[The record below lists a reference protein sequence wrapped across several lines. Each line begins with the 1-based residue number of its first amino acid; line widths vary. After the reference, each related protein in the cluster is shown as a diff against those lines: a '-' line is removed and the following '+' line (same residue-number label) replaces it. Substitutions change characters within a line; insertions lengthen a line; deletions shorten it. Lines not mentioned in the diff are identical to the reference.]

1 MAEYKQMPNGD
12 VVEIPT
18 NPQDRAR
25 LQRYVQK
32 KYGVDIL
39 ERSIAEQ
46 AGEFA
51 KAVPRGALTT
61 LLDAPLGIASLL
73 DVGDDSDV
81 VAGLRELKKGIREDS
96 PLAVNPVYSDQLS
109 TKFGEGLGS
118 FFPFL
123 GAGKVGQALQKG
135 RPMAPGFKGYLQS
148 PSFLAPATLAVPTGF
163 SAQAERVQESRDMGE
178 DVSGFQETLAT
189 LFGGVGGASE
199 VLPIT
204 ALFKRIPKSALQDET
219 VKQMITRR
227 LASAARGGFAE
238 GAQEVAAGIYQ
249 DLVARGIYSDNL
261 PIGASAYDD
270 FTIGGLVGGTVDLV
284 ATSMADRRNRA
295 AGNYIKTDADKA
307 EQNKEQAKIDAQ
319 QNRNIIPVP
328 VDVGPPPQF
337 SFTQNTDGTFS
348 IIDIADPT
356 TPIEQAPTEAEALAK
371 IDQIYT
377 QYSLNKSKQVID
389 NLLYI
394 KGLTQSSVAGEIA
407 QKQLDQNLTTIDLKA
422 IASYDSKFKDKNIAE
437 LQKGESETAK
447 RYNLNNEGIKNRY
460 TFAEAQKIL
469 NPIDFSNLVDTYVD
483 TIYNNTLTRNKSA
496 ELSSTFFGK
505 EPLFAEAQKIAGNKN
520 IILNNN
526 DTINRFIK
534 NVTGADN
541 FNSATPAQKRL
552 FIAHLNDL
560 GTFNEETNF
569 PDFIPRDY
577 QAEDVSKFVTEFIDT
592 PFTKGVVE
600 SRFGKNADAFI
611 SDLVE
616 SGRAVADG
624 NTYTINKNYET
635 DIARRAEG
643 FNESPEAFRDRLI
656 AEGILPPE
664 AIEKLYGQE
673 KSKQAFIEQAGYTL
687 KSPFKARDTRPLRI
701 PARKATAAD
710 RPGVYDSDTLRQDL
724 LQQDRLDILNIFR
737 ISETSN
743 RYLREDVKEATSF
756 LTKLMPNLP
765 KDYRL
770 ISEKVLATMENL
782 KNNGYTFD
790 ISPVSWARRAGQENP
805 FYLKADE
812 NSSGFGGGV
821 AGFASTPIN
830 SRSRSI
836 IIGLNDMPG
845 TRPKGKLR
853 SVNGVNYETIVHE
866 LIHAAT
872 VAQIRY
878 VGAGNGTVKQ
888 KADFKRYDNL
898 RKEAKAAYRKRAEEY
913 VSGER
918 SASDL
923 RNEPILLQ
931 NYVAEIKQYGMK
943 SANEYHQNYLFNS
956 REFITW
962 GTTSRKFQQLLE
974 SMKSKA
980 RPQKSL
986 WNEFVETVRRILN
999 LPAKTDT
1006 MLSRLLRVSNDILDL
1021 PPVPL
1026 MDNKAYFNPDL
1037 SRASSLSIDANR
1049 VDPNKLVPPFF
1060 FLRDLLK
1067 NTNGLGLTRSQK
1079 RSLNFKQDKVNI
1091 EVDEL
1096 QLLRDWVAG
1105 DLSKKIATEDGS
1117 VSYGTDTGDFI
1128 KMLSED
1134 TPFKVISQAYLNSI
1148 ADGDGNITVY
1158 RALNLGQ
1165 GGGSKLLTEK
1175 SIASV
1180 TLDPNVAFDMAQK
1193 ESVKKVM
1200 RYREGYTPPQFM
1212 TDFDRQLAIAEGDII
1227 IEEIKR
1233 KPVVVEYKVPIE
1245 NIEGYLPAIYAS
1257 MSDRVVQEYASQ
1269 EADLTD
1275 GYEID
1280 ELVEEEGYDR
1290 YDAIEEIARQKGYAD
1305 DVYYDLDIITKEAEA
1320 IVNFDGKFEPTNVY
1334 NLEKGQR
1341 AGDVLTDE
1349 QLVDESSISDFDISS
1364 TDYGFVKG
1372 KRSNKVNTSEKAKL
1386 DSAVQEATD
1395 INEKTVV
1402 GNVPVYNTAASDI
1415 AIKAAIDFNND
1426 PSAKAP
1432 TGSVDEGST
1441 GTIPDAGLNS
1451 RINATMGK
1459 KVTNKSIPEQVL
1471 DFMQSPFTNI
1481 RKWFKDFRTN
1491 FIDAYD
1497 PIVKAT
1503 KDQVS
1508 QNKEI
1513 ERLEANAVSSAIKT
1527 IRLAEKYRAIFKQM
1541 LTIGHVRSVVT
1552 DENGNVSDAGTNVGE
1567 TVISTKYNP
1576 GFKGDTGTGG
1586 FMQFTAPLYMD
1597 SKVDKER
1604 IWGYYERVKRD
1615 QDIKN
1620 RRNPDGTLSN
1630 PDYKSPFDER
1640 DIANIRKI
1648 EQEYPEIVEVS
1659 NNYQAWNNSLVKFA
1673 QEKGLLNKEQA
1684 EKWIAESSYFP
1695 FYRQMVEDEGVRGP
1709 RIAVGSL
1716 PNNPLNIKL
1725 KGGESEIDSDPVESV
1740 MKNSMSILAA
1750 SMKNDGVTKLIRNF
1764 EINGQARKID
1774 KKEAVGNPNVI
1785 FAFKDGQKEFYE
1797 VDDIELFNALENF
1810 GGITMDPLVKFISL
1824 PSRLLRETV
1833 TRDPGFIAVNIL
1845 RDTLSSAVTSGSD
1858 FVPIIDSVK
1867 NMFGDIS
1874 QLERFGVISG
1884 YDFANDEGDVKNFL
1898 MKEFRKQGI
1907 NTNNSMTSQ
1916 NLLFKVW
1923 DGLGDLTTKSDGAT
1937 RKAVYD
1943 DVYKKLKDAGRTE
1956 GEAQSEAAYQAL
1968 EIINFGR
1975 RGNSVLWKIITSGI
1989 PFLNARVQGLDVLYR
2004 GFTGQYSA
2012 IEGTYKNMTQ
2022 EEIKAEIQKKALLR
2036 GAFLTS
2042 LTFAY
2047 YMLMSDEEEYK
2058 NLRREVRDDN
2068 WIIPTPFDYSV
2079 KIPIPFEVGMLFKAI
2094 PERFFDMTIGEERFT
2109 RPAVD
2114 DFLTSTARQLGTSAN
2129 IPFFQPGAGIQ
2140 ILKPFTEAF
2149 ITNRNTYTGQE
2160 IVPYYKQGLLP
2171 AYQATE
2177 RTNELARV
2185 IGEAFNISPAKLE
2198 HAMRGYTGTL
2208 GSYVLLLADQATRQV
2223 TGSPSLPSN
2232 IKLVPVLNRLIM
2244 DTDRSGGGLQQQF
2257 YELRSEVNEAVQTMN
2272 KLQQENRLDE
2282 LATYRADML
2291 GVSSVKESVRRLD
2304 KYLSDWRERRRKL
2317 LQSNMDPT
2325 LKAELLQQLEFE
2337 RDQRLAMVPLLRK
2350 QANIPVTQF
2359 FN

>member
-39 ERSIAEQ
+39 ERNIAEQ

-61 LLDAPLGIASLL
+61 LIDAPLGIASLL

-227 LASAARGGFAE
+227 LASATRGGLIE
-238 GAQEVAAGIYQ
+238 GGQEVAAGIYQ
-249 DLVARGIYSDNL
+249 DLVARGIYSDKL

-307 EQNKEQAKIDAQ
+307 EQNKEQAKTDAQ
-319 QNRNIIPVP
+319 QTRNIIPVP

-356 TPIEQAPTEAEALAK
+356 TPIEQAPTEAEALTK

-377 QYSLNKSKQVID
+377 QYDLNKSKQVID

-407 QKQLDQNLTTIDLKA
+407 QKQLDPNLTTIDLKA

-460 TFAEAQKIL
+460 TFAEAKKIL
-469 NPIDFSNLVDTYVD
+469 NPSDFAKLTDTYADV
-483 TIYNNTLTRNKSA
+483 IYNNTIARDKSA
-496 ELSSTFFGK
+496 ELPLAFFNQ
-505 EPLFAEAQKIAGNKN
+505 EPLFNNAQKVAAKKN

-600 SRFGKNADAFI
+600 SRFGKDADAFI
-611 SDLVE
+611 SDLIE

-635 DIARRAEG
+635 DIARKAEG

-664 AIEKLYGQE
+664 AIERLYGQE
-673 KSKQAFIEQAGYTL
+673 KSKQSFIDQAGYKL
-687 KSPFKARDTRPLRI
+687 KSPFQAKDTRPLRI
-701 PARKATAAD
+701 PERKPGAID
-710 RPGVYDSDTLRQDL
+710 RPGVYDFDKLARDQKE
-724 LQQDRLDILNIFR
+724 QDRQDILNIFK
-737 ISETSN
+737 TSAPSG
-743 RYLREDVKEATSF
+743 RSSQPDIKDGVSF
-756 LTKLMPNLP
+756 MEKFITELP

-770 ISEKVLATMENL
+770 IGDKVLTTMQKMQEA
-782 KNNGYTFD
+782 GYTFD
-790 ISPVSWARRAGQENP
+790 ISAVNWARKGGESNK
-805 FYLKADE
+805 FYY
-812 NSSGFGGGV
+812 SGFSRTTSGYMQP
-821 AGFASTPIN
+821 PIDKYI
-830 SRSRSI
+830 RVGI
-836 IIGLNDMPG
+836 NDMPRTIG
-845 TRPKGKLR
+845 TGL
-853 SVNGVNYETIVHE
+853 NGVNYETILHE
-866 LIHAAT
+866 LIHAST
-872 VAQIRY
+872 VAQIDY
-878 VGAGNGTVKQ
+878 VAAGNGTVKQ

-898 RKEAKAAYRKRAEEY
+898 RKEALSIMKTRYKEY
-913 VSGER
+913 EDGIREQ
-918 SASDL
+918 SDL
-923 RNEPILLQ
+923 SKEP
-931 NYVAEIKQYGMK
+931 EIFRKYYDARKAK
-943 SANEYHQNYLFNS
+943 SSQAKTYYENYLFNKY
-956 REFITW
+956 EFITW
-962 GTTSRKFQQLLE
+962 GTTDRNFQELLE
-974 SMKSKA
+974 SMTSKTK
-980 RPQKSL
+980 RQKSL
-986 WNEFVETVRRILN
+986 WSEFVTTVRNILG
-999 LPAKTDT
+999 LPAKADT
-1006 MLSRLLRVSNDILDL
+1006 ILSRLLRVSDDILNL
-1021 PPVPL
+1021 P
-1026 MDNKAYFNPDL
+1026 AG
-1037 SRASSLSIDANR
+1037 SSSAL
-1049 VDPNKLVPPFF
+1049 
-1060 FLRDLLK
+1060 
-1067 NTNGLGLTRSQK
+1067 RSQ
-1079 RSLNFKQDKVNI
+1079 
-1091 EVDEL
+1091 
-1096 QLLRDWVAG
+1096 A
-1105 DLSKKIATEDGS
+1105 
-1117 VSYGTDTGDFI
+1117 
-1128 KMLSED
+1128 
-1134 TPFKVISQAYLNSI
+1134 
-1148 ADGDGNITVY
+1148 
-1158 RALNLGQ
+1158 
-1165 GGGSKLLTEK
+1165 
-1175 SIASV
+1175 
-1180 TLDPNVAFDMAQK
+1180 
-1193 ESVKKVM
+1193 
-1200 RYREGYTPPQFM
+1200 PP
-1212 TDFDRQLAIAEGDII
+1212 
-1227 IEEIKR
+1227 
-1233 KPVVVEYKVPIE
+1233 P
-1245 NIEGYLPAIYAS
+1245 
-1257 MSDRVVQEYASQ
+1257 
-1269 EADLTD
+1269 
-1275 GYEID
+1275 
-1280 ELVEEEGYDR
+1280 
-1290 YDAIEEIARQKGYAD
+1290 
-1305 DVYYDLDIITKEAEA
+1305 IIT
-1320 IVNFDGKFEPTNVY
+1320 
-1334 NLEKGQR
+1334 
-1341 AGDVLTDE
+1341 
-1349 QLVDESSISDFDISS
+1349 S
-1364 TDYGFVKG
+1364 TDYGLIKG
-1372 KRSNKVNTSEKAKL
+1372 KRAPPNNTSEKVKL
-1386 DSAVQEATD
+1386 DAAVQEATD

-1415 AIKAAIDFNND
+1415 AIKAAVDFNND

-1441 GTIPDAGLNS
+1441 GTIPDADLNS

-1508 QNKEI
+1508 KNKLI
-1513 ERLEANAVSSAIKT
+1513 EELEANAVSSAIKT

-1541 LTIGHVRSVVT
+1541 LTIGHVRSVAT
-1552 DENGNVSDAGTNVGE
+1552 DENGNVSDASTNVTDTE
-1567 TVISTKYNP
+1567 IKTVYNP
-1576 GFKGDTGTGG
+1576 GFEGDTGTGG
-1586 FMQFTAPLYMD
+1586 FMQIIAPLYLD
-1597 SKVDKER
+1597 NKVDKER

-1615 QDIKN
+1615 EVIKN

-1630 PDYKSPFDER
+1630 PDYKSPFNEK

-1648 EQEYPEIVEVS
+1648 EQQYPEIVEVS
-1659 NNYQAWNNSLVKFA
+1659 ENYQAWNNSLVNFA

-1684 EKWIAESSYFP
+1684 ERWIAESSYFP
-1695 FYRQMVEDEGVRGP
+1695 FYRQMVEDEGVKGP

-1740 MKNSMSILAA
+1740 MRNSMSILAA

-1785 FAFKDGQKEFYE
+1785 FAFNDGQKEFYE

-1810 GGITMDPLVKFISL
+1810 GGITLDPMLKFVSL

-1975 RGNSVLWKIITSGI
+1975 RGNSVLWKVITSGI

-2094 PERFFDMTIGEERFT
+2094 PERLFDMTIGEERFT

-2114 DFLTSTARQLGTSAN
+2114 DFLTSSARQLKTSLN

-2140 ILKPFTEAF
+2140 VLKPFTEAF
-2149 ITNRNTYTGQE
+2149 ISNRNTYTGQE

-2171 AYQATE
+2171 AYQSTE

-2185 IGEAFNISPAKLE
+2185 LGEAFNISPAKLE
-2198 HAMRGYTGTL
+2198 HAIRGYTGTL
-2208 GSYVLLLADQATRQV
+2208 GSYVLLLADQATRQA

-2291 GVSSVKESVRRLD
+2291 GVSSVKQSVRRLD

>member
-18 NPQDRAR
+18 NPQDRVR

-39 ERSIAEQ
+39 ERNILEQ

-51 KAVPRGALTT
+51 KSVPRGALTT
-61 LLDAPLGIASLL
+61 LIDAPLGIASLA
-73 DVGDDSDV
+73 DVGDDSSIV
-81 VAGLRELKKGIREDS
+81 SGLRELKKGIREDS

-148 PSFLAPATLAVPTGF
+148 PSFLAPATLGVPSGF
-163 SAQAERVQESRDMGE
+163 SAAAERVQESRDMGE

-219 VKQMITRR
+219 VKQMLTRR

-249 DLVARGIYSDNL
+249 DLVARGIYSDKL

-319 QNRNIIPVP
+319 QTRNIIPIP
-328 VDVGPPPQF
+328 VDVGPVPEYTPV
-337 SFTQNTDGTFS
+337 QNTDGTFS
-348 IIDIADPT
+348 IINTADPT
-356 TPIEQAPTEAEALAK
+356 TPIEQVSTEAEALTK
-371 IDQIYT
+371 IDQIQT
-377 QYSLNKSKQVID
+377 QYNLNKYKQAID

-407 QKQLDQNLTTIDLKA
+407 QKKLDANTITIDLKA
-422 IASYDSKFKDKNIAE
+422 IASYDTKFKDKNIAE

-469 NPIDFSNLVDTYVD
+469 NPIDFTNLVDTYVN
-483 TIYNNTLTRNKSA
+483 TIYENTIARDKSA
-496 ELSSTFFGK
+496 ELSPTFFGK
-505 EPLFAEAQKIAGNKN
+505 EPLFADAQKIAGNKN

-526 DTINRFIK
+526 DAVNSFIK
-534 NVTGADN
+534 EVTGADN

-592 PFTKGVVE
+592 PFTKAVVK
-600 SRFGKNADAFI
+600 SRFGKDADAFLN
-611 SDLVE
+611 DLIE

-624 NTYTINKNYET
+624 NTYTINKNYEI

-643 FNESPEAFRDRLI
+643 FNETPEAFRDRLI

-664 AIEKLYGQE
+664 QIEKLYGQE
-673 KSKQAFIEQAGYTL
+673 KSKQAFIEQAGYKL
-687 KSPFKARDTRPLRI
+687 ESPFKARNTKPLRVPEKKPGAI
-701 PARKATAAD
+701 D
-710 RPGVYDSDTLRQDL
+710 RPGVYDGRNLPPDQYEQDRQDL
-724 LQQDRLDILNIFR
+724 LKLFS
-737 ISETSN
+737 ISKRSDGIDARDGIDFMQRFITQ
-743 RYLREDVKEATSF
+743 
-756 LTKLMPNLP
+756 LP
-765 KDYRL
+765 KDYRIIGDKVFETMQRMQNAGYRFS
-770 ISEKVLATMENL
+770 ISAVN
-782 KNNGYTFD
+782 
-790 ISPVSWARRAGQENP
+790 WARRGGEKNP
-805 FYLKADE
+805 FYIQ
-812 NSSGFGGGV
+812 GFSRNTRGY
-821 AGFASTPIN
+821 ASDALQKYIQ
-830 SRSRSI
+830 
-836 IIGLNDMPG
+836 IGINDMPNSRG
-845 TRPKGKLR
+845 QKN
-853 SVNGVNYETIVHE
+853 NGVNYETILHE
-866 LIHAAT
+866 FIHAAS
-872 VAQIRY
+872 VAQIDFTA
-878 VGAGNGTVKQ
+878 AGNGTVKE

-898 RKEAKAAYRKRAEEY
+898 RKEALSIMKSRYKEY
-913 VSGER
+913 ADGTREI
-918 SASDL
+918 SDL
-923 RNEPILLQ
+923 SKEPKLFQEYYQ
-931 NYVAEIKQYGMK
+931 NKKAGMSQAK
-943 SANEYHQNYLFNS
+943 TYFEDYLFNKY
-956 REFITW
+956 EFLTW
-962 GTTSRKFQQLLE
+962 GTTNRRFQELLE

-980 RPQKSL
+980 KPQKSL
-986 WNEFVETVRRILN
+986 WSEFVNTIRNILG
-999 LPAKTDT
+999 LPAREDT
-1006 MLSRLLRVSNDILDL
+1006 ILSRLLRVNDDILEL
-1021 PPVPL
+1021 PIG
-1026 MDNKAYFNPDL
+1026 
-1037 SRASSLSIDANR
+1037 STSIFGSTAPPTIRENR
-1049 VDPNKLVPPFF
+1049 VDPNNLIPNPRFVKDVYDP
-1060 FLRDLLK
+1060 
-1067 NTNGLGLTRSQK
+1067 NTNNLGLSERQQ
-1079 RSLNFKQDKVNI
+1079 RFKITSDSVLLDGEEINA
-1091 EVDEL
+1091 L
-1096 QLLRDWVAG
+1096 QQWVGG

-1117 VSYGTDTGDFI
+1117 VSYRTDTGKFI

-1134 TPFKVISQAYLNSI
+1134 TPLKALSQAYLKSI
-1148 ADGDGNITVY
+1148 ADADGNITVY

-1165 GGGSKLLTEK
+1165 GGGNKLLTEK

-1193 ESVKKVM
+1193 ESVKKVA
-1200 RYREGYTPPQFM
+1200 RYREGYTPPPLM
-1212 TDFDRQLAIAEGDII
+1212 TDFDRQVAIAEGDII
-1227 IEEIKR
+1227 VEEIKR

-1245 NIEGYLPAIYAS
+1245 NIEAYMPAIAQAVTAGPSLNSYVEQIIRENYW
-1257 MSDRVVQEYASQ
+1257 DTVDQYVE
-1269 EADLTD
+1269 D
-1275 GYEID
+1275 GYEFD
-1280 ELVEEEGYDR
+1280 DAVERISYNEGYVERENIENDF
-1290 YDAIEEIARQKGYAD
+1290 DAM
-1305 DVYYDLDIITKEAEA
+1305 LDEAEA

-1334 NLEKGQR
+1334 NLEEGQR
-1341 AGDVLTDE
+1341 AGDVLTDAQILE
-1349 QLVDESSISDFDISS
+1349 QKVPDEFDISS

-1586 FMQFTAPLYMD
+1586 FMQFIAPLYMD

-1604 IWGYYERVKRD
+1604 IWGYYERVRRD

-1725 KGGESEIDSDPVESV
+1725 KGGESEINSDPVESV
-1740 MKNSMSILAA
+1740 MRNSMSILAA

-1764 EINGQARKID
+1764 KLNGQARQID
-1774 KKEAVGNPNVI
+1774 KKEAVGNRNAMFV
-1785 FAFKDGQKEFYE
+1785 FVDGQKEFYE

-1810 GGITMDPLVKFISL
+1810 GGITMDPLLRFVSM

-1975 RGNSVLWKIITSGI
+1975 RGNSVLWKVITSGI

-2022 EEIKAEIQKKALLR
+2022 EEIKAEIQKKALQR
-2036 GAFLTS
+2036 GIFLTF
-2042 LTFAY
+2042 LTFVY

-2114 DFLTSTARQLGTSAN
+2114 DFLTSFGRQAKTSLN

-2140 ILKPFTEAF
+2140 VLKPFTEAF
-2149 ITNRNTYTGQE
+2149 ISNRNTYTGQE
-2160 IVPYYKQGLLP
+2160 IVPYYKQNLLP
-2171 AYQATE
+2171 AYQSTE

-2185 IGEAFNISPAKLE
+2185 LGEAFNISPAKLE
-2198 HAMRGYTGTL
+2198 HAIRGYTGTL

-2282 LATYRADML
+2282 LAAYRADML

>member
-39 ERSIAEQ
+39 ERNIAEQ

-227 LASAARGGFAE
+227 LASATKGGLIE
-238 GAQEVAAGIYQ
+238 GGQEVAAGIYQ
-249 DLVARGIYSDNL
+249 DLVARGIYSDKL

-319 QNRNIIPVP
+319 QNRNIIPIP
-328 VDVGPPPQF
+328 VDVGPPPQYD
-337 SFTQNTDGTFS
+337 FTQNTDGTFS

-356 TPIEQAPTEAEALAK
+356 TPIEQVPTEAEALTK
-371 IDQIYT
+371 IDQIQT
-377 QYSLNKSKQVID
+377 QYNLNKYKQSID

-407 QKQLDQNLTTIDLKA
+407 QKKLDANTITIDLKA

-437 LQKGESETAK
+437 LTKGESETAK

-460 TFAEAQKIL
+460 TFSEAQKIL
-469 NPIDFSNLVDTYVD
+469 NPIDFSNLVDTYTD
-483 TIYNNTLTRNKSA
+483 TIYNNTLARDKSA
-496 ELSSTFFGK
+496 ELSPTFFGK

-526 DTINRFIK
+526 NAVNSFIK
-534 NVTGADN
+534 EVTGADN

-552 FIAHLNDL
+552 FITHLNDL

-569 PDFIPRDY
+569 PDFVERDY

-600 SRFGKNADAFI
+600 SRFGKDADAFI

-643 FNESPEAFRDRLI
+643 FNETPEAFRDRLT
-656 AEGILPPE
+656 AEGVLPPE
-664 AIEKLYGQE
+664 QIEKLYGQE

-687 KSPFKARDTRPLRI
+687 ESPFKARDTRPLRI
-701 PARKATAAD
+701 LERKATAAD
-710 RPGVYDSDTLRQDL
+710 RPGVYDSDTLKQDL
-724 LQQDRLDILNIFR
+724 LQQDRLDILNALKV
-737 ISETSN
+737 SQTSN
-743 RYLREDVKEATSF
+743 VFGREDVKEATSF
-756 LTKLMPNLP
+756 LTKLIPNLP

-782 KNNGYTFD
+782 KNNGYTFHF
-790 ISPVSWARRAGQENP
+790 SAASWARKGGQKNT
-805 FYLKADE
+805 FYMGE
-812 NSSGFGGGV
+812 YGTNVS
-821 AGFASTPIN
+821 GFASIPLN
-830 SRSRSI
+830 SNGRTI
-836 IIGLNDMPG
+836 IISVNDMPSS
-845 TRPKGKLR
+845 RKGGEVLGI
-853 SVNGVNYETIVHE
+853 NGVNYETVVHE
-866 LIHAAT
+866 LLHGAT

-888 KADFKRYDNL
+888 KADYKRYDNL
-898 RKEAKAAYRKRAEEY
+898 RKEAKDNFAKRAQEY
-913 VSGER
+913 ISGER
-918 SASDL
+918 PASDL
-923 RNEPILLQ
+923 NNEPELL
-931 NYVAEIKQYGMK
+931 KQYVSSIRLNGLAA
-943 SANEYHQNYLFNS
+943 ANKRFQDYLFNT

-962 GTTSRKFQQLLE
+962 GTTDRNFQELLE

-980 RPQKSL
+980 KPQKSL
-986 WNEFVETVRRILN
+986 WNEFVNTIRNLLN
-999 LPAKTDT
+999 LPANKDT
-1006 MLSRLLRVSNDILDL
+1006 ILSRLLRVSNDILDL

-1026 MDNKAYFNPDL
+1026 TDNKTYYNPD
-1037 SRASSLSIDANR
+1037 
-1049 VDPNKLVPPFF
+1049 
-1060 FLRDLLK
+1060 
-1067 NTNGLGLTRSQK
+1067 
-1079 RSLNFKQDKVNI
+1079 
-1091 EVDEL
+1091 
-1096 QLLRDWVAG
+1096 
-1105 DLSKKIATEDGS
+1105 
-1117 VSYGTDTGDFI
+1117 
-1128 KMLSED
+1128 
-1134 TPFKVISQAYLNSI
+1134 
-1148 ADGDGNITVY
+1148 
-1158 RALNLGQ
+1158 
-1165 GGGSKLLTEK
+1165 
-1175 SIASV
+1175 
-1180 TLDPNVAFDMAQK
+1180 
-1193 ESVKKVM
+1193 
-1200 RYREGYTPPQFM
+1200 
-1212 TDFDRQLAIAEGDII
+1212 DFDF
-1227 IEEIKR
+1227 
-1233 KPVVVEYKVPIE
+1233 
-1245 NIEGYLPAIYAS
+1245 N
-1257 MSDRVVQEYASQ
+1257 M
-1269 EADLTD
+1269 
-1275 GYEID
+1275 
-1280 ELVEEEGYDR
+1280 
-1290 YDAIEEIARQKGYAD
+1290 
-1305 DVYYDLDIITKEAEA
+1305 
-1320 IVNFDGKFEPTNVY
+1320 
-1334 NLEKGQR
+1334 
-1341 AGDVLTDE
+1341 
-1349 QLVDESSISDFDISS
+1349 SS
-1364 TDYGFVKG
+1364 TEYGFVKG

-1459 KVTNKSIPEQVL
+1459 RVTNKSISERVL
-1471 DFMQSPFTNI
+1471 DFMESPFTNI

-1491 FIDAYD
+1491 FIDGYD

-1508 QNKEI
+1508 KNKLI
-1513 ERLEANAVSSAIKT
+1513 EELEANAVSSAIKT

-1541 LTIGHVRSVVT
+1541 LTIGHVKSVAT
-1552 DENGNVSDAGTNVGE
+1552 DENGNVSDASTNVGE
-1567 TVISTKYNP
+1567 TVISTKYNS

-1586 FMQFTAPLYMD
+1586 FMQIIAPLYMD

-1615 QDIKN
+1615 EVLKN

-1659 NNYQAWNNSLVKFA
+1659 NNYQAWNNALVKFA

-1684 EKWIAESSYFP
+1684 ERWIAESSYFP

-1740 MKNSMSILAA
+1740 MRNSMSILAA

-1764 EINGQARKID
+1764 ELNGQARKID

-1810 GGITMDPLVKFISL
+1810 GGITMDPLLRFVSM

-1975 RGNSVLWKIITSGI
+1975 RGNSVLWKVITSGI

-2022 EEIKAEIQKKALLR
+2022 EEIKAEIQKKALMR
-2036 GAFLTS
+2036 GIFLTS

-2094 PERFFDMTIGEERFT
+2094 PERFFDMTMGEEAFT

-2114 DFLTSTARQLGTSAN
+2114 DFLTSFGRQAKTSLN

-2140 ILKPFTEAF
+2140 VLKPFTEAF

-2198 HAMRGYTGTL
+2198 HAIRGYTGTL
-2208 GSYVLLLADQATRQV
+2208 GSYVLLLADQATRQA

-2232 IKLVPVLNRLIM
+2232 IKLVPVLNRLII
-2244 DTDRSGGGLQQQF
+2244 DTDKSGGGLQQQF

-2291 GVSSVKESVRRLD
+2291 GVSSVKQSVRKLD

-2317 LQSNMDPT
+2317 MQSNMDPT

>member
-18 NPQDRAR
+18 NPQDRVR

-39 ERSIAEQ
+39 ERNILEQ

-51 KAVPRGALTT
+51 KSVPRGALTT
-61 LLDAPLGIASLL
+61 LIDAPLGIASLA

-81 VAGLRELKKGIREDS
+81 VAGLRELKRGIREDS
-96 PLAVNPVYSDQLS
+96 PLAVNPVYSNQLS

-219 VKQMITRR
+219 VKQMLTRR

-377 QYSLNKSKQVID
+377 QYDLNKSKQVID

-407 QKQLDQNLTTIDLKA
+407 QKQLDPNLTTIDLKA

-469 NPIDFSNLVDTYVD
+469 NPIDFTNLVDTYVD
-483 TIYNNTLTRNKSA
+483 TIYNNTLARDKSA

-600 SRFGKNADAFI
+600 SRFGKDADAFLN
-611 SDLVE
+611 DLIE

-624 NTYTINKNYET
+624 NTYTINKNYEI
-635 DIARRAEG
+635 DIARKAEG
-643 FNESPEAFRDRLI
+643 FNETPEAFRDRLI

-664 AIEKLYGQE
+664 QIEKLYGQE
-673 KSKQAFIEQAGYTL
+673 KSKQAFMEQAGYTL
-687 KSPFKARDTRPLRI
+687 ESPFKARDTRPLRI
-701 PARKATAAD
+701 RERKATAAD

-724 LQQDRLDILNIFR
+724 LQQDRLDILNALKL
-737 ISETSN
+737 SQTSN
-743 RYLREDVKEATSF
+743 AFLREDVKEATSF
-756 LTKLMPNLP
+756 LTKLIPNLP

-782 KNNGYTFD
+782 KNNGYTFHF
-790 ISPVSWARRAGQENP
+790 SAASWARKGGEKNP
-805 FYLKADE
+805 FYMGE
-812 NSSGFGGGV
+812 YGTNVS
-821 AGFASTPIN
+821 GFASIPFN
-830 SRSRSI
+830 SDGRTILISV
-836 IIGLNDMPG
+836 NDMPSSREG
-845 TRPKGKLR
+845 GNLTQN
-853 SVNGVNYETIVHE
+853 NGVNYETVVHE
-866 LIHAAT
+866 LIHGAT

-898 RKEAKAAYRKRAEEY
+898 RKEAKDNFAKRAQEY
-913 VSGER
+913 ISGER

-923 RNEPILLQ
+923 NNEPELL
-931 NYVAEIKQYGMK
+931 KQYVSSIRLNGLK
-943 SANEYHQNYLFNS
+943 AANKRYQDYLFNT

-962 GTTSRKFQQLLE
+962 GTTDRSMQELLE

-980 RPQKSL
+980 KPQKSL
-986 WNEFVETVRRILN
+986 WNEFVDTIRKILN
-999 LPAKTDT
+999 LPARTDT
-1006 MLSRLLRVSNDILDL
+1006 ILSRLLRVSNDILDL

-1026 MDNKAYFNPDL
+1026 TDNKIYFNPDL
-1037 SRASSLSIDANR
+1037 DRASSLTIDANR
-1049 VDPNKLVPPFF
+1049 VDPNNLIPNPRFVKDVYDP
-1060 FLRDLLK
+1060 
-1067 NTNGLGLTRSQK
+1067 NTNNLGLSERQQ
-1079 RSLNFKQDKVNI
+1079 RFKITPDSVLLDDS
-1091 EVDEL
+1091 EMYAL
-1096 QLLRDWVAG
+1096 QEWVGG

-1117 VSYGTDTGDFI
+1117 VSYRTDTSKFI

-1134 TPFKVISQAYLNSI
+1134 TPLKALSQAYLKSI
-1148 ADGDGNITVY
+1148 ADADGNITVY

-1200 RYREGYTPPQFM
+1200 RYREGYTPPPLM
-1212 TDFDRQLAIAEGDII
+1212 TDFDRQVAIAEGDII

-1245 NIEGYLPAIYAS
+1245 NIEAYMPAIAQAVTAGPSLDNHIEQIIRENYWETV
-1257 MSDRVVQEYASQ
+1257 DEYV
-1269 EADLTD
+1269 EG
-1275 GYEID
+1275 GYEFD
-1280 ELVEEEGYDR
+1280 DAVSRVSYNEGYVEREIVENDF
-1290 YDAIEEIARQKGYAD
+1290 DAM
-1305 DVYYDLDIITKEAEA
+1305 LDEAEA

-1334 NLEKGQR
+1334 NLKEGQR

-1364 TDYGFVKG
+1364 LDYGFVKG
-1372 KRSNKVNTSEKAKL
+1372 KRSNKANTSEKAKL

-1508 QNKEI
+1508 KNKEI

-1541 LTIGHVRSVVT
+1541 LTIGHVRSVAT
-1552 DENGNVSDAGTNVGE
+1552 DENGNVSDASTNVGE

-1586 FMQFTAPLYMD
+1586 FMQIIAPLYMD

-1615 QDIKN
+1615 EVLKN

-1659 NNYQAWNNSLVKFA
+1659 NNYQAWNNALVKFA

-1684 EKWIAESSYFP
+1684 ERWMAESSYFP

-1740 MKNSMSILAA
+1740 MRNSMSILAA